1 MKKNKINESEIK
13 VLTFMLTFYNDDC
26 NCTYFKHIAKDTGL
40 EIKQVRRAC
49 RSLAKKGLAEYVRGL
64 FDDDGFVAGS
74 GYCATEEGRKLGDE
88 LKL

>member
-1 MKKNKINESEIK
+1 MKINENEKK
-13 VLTFMLTFYNDDC
+13 VLSHLLTIYGDEG
-26 NCTYFKHIAKDTGL
+26 NCTYFKFIAQATGL

-49 RSLAKKGLAEYVRGL
+49 RSLAKKKLAEYQRGL
-64 FDDDGFVAGS
+64 FDDEGFAAGS